1 MVSEKVLG
9 SGHCF
14 VFDLTRH
21 QGDSQGSDQLCASF
35 MLNPNI
41 PPQPSPG

>member
-1 MVSEKVLG
+1 MVSEKVPG

-21 QGDSQGSDQLCASF
+21 QGDSQGLINSARV